1 MCYEG
6 AALMSQNTF
15 PRSNPYLCHTP
26 AFIFQLL
33 KGNSQWGWRKP
44 RRLGNT
50 RAQRRK
56 RLKEQ
61 EMVTYSRWRHWKG
74 QNWEVSTWEAGGY
87 WYLNQSFQW
96 SGRNGSSKNGLSEVS
111 MKVRKRPFFL
121 CALINRWSVHF
132 PRLSVTEGT
141 LTITTDRA
149 WLSSDDQRHLPILRP
164 RAWAAHND
172 LQSLTKGSSA
182 TNCEEGS
189 GIPKPCVIVL
199 KPIS

>member
-1 MCYEG
+1 
-6 AALMSQNTF
+6 MSQNTY
-15 PRSNPYLCHTP
+15 PRSNPYRCHIP

-33 KGNSQWGWRKP
+33 KGNSQWKKP

-50 RAQRRK
+50 GAQRRK

-61 EMVTYSRWRHWKG
+61 EMVTYSCWRHWKG

-96 SGRNGSSKNGLSEVS
+96 SGRNGSSKNGLREVS
-111 MKVRKRPFFL
+111 VQVRKRPFFL
-121 CALINRWSVHF
+121 HVRINTGSVHV
-132 PRLSVTEGT
+132 PRLRVTKGT
-141 LTITTDRA
+141 LTITTDTA

-164 RAWAAHND
+164 RAWAADND

-182 TNCEEGS
+182 TNCKEGS
-189 GIPKPCVIVL
+189 GIPKPWVIVL